1 MITNVFKNLAIM
13 KNLIR
18 FTTLLFT
25 AITLSAVMAHLLELR
40 VKIQLSKEN
49 YQTVQG
55 IYSGWQWLGIF
66 EIGAIV
72 LTLIWTIFDCKLKT
86 FPFLV
91 AAATCFIL
99 SIILF
104 FSLTFPTNQATTNWT
119 NLPDN
124 WAKLRKT
131 WEYSHAIRALLSLL
145 GFSFLVSGLLKNTK

>member
-1 MITNVFKNLAIM
+1 MR
-13 KNLIR
+13 NLIR

-40 VKIQLSKEN
+40 VKILLSKEN

-66 EIGAIV
+66 EIGAIIS
-72 LTLIWTIFDCKLKT
+72 TLIWTIFDRKLNT
-86 FPFLV
+86 FPVLV
-91 AAATCFIL
+91 AAAICFIL
-99 SIILF
+99 SIIVF
-104 FSLTFPTNQATTNWT
+104 FSLTFPTNQTTMNWT

-124 WAKLRKT
+124 WAELRKT

-145 GFSFLVSGLLKNTK
+145 GFSFLVSGLLKNRE